1 MAGISTPPPPAA
13 SAVLEP
19 EIPAN
24 NMLTSTLTWPSPP
37 GSQPTS
43 ARDRLI
49 SLSVMPAA
57 FIRLAA
63 SMKNG
68 IDSSRNELYDFSISL
83 SSRKG
88 VSRSSMKNTGTQAR
102 PNAKATGTR
111 AITRTANTPKRMA
124 ATSAGPMGSTCTFHE
139 LDVVIELFQREQDPG
154 ESRERPRD
162 VDGGHVD
169 AGQLGTLVVPE
180 LREAPAKGQEDQ
192 RDQED
197 HAMHDHAADGQARV
211 GLRMRQ
217 YIDVEVGAI

>member
-102 PNAKATGTR
+102 PSANATGTR
-111 AITRTANTPKRMA
+111 TITRIANTPNRIA
-124 ATSAGPMGSTCTFHE
+124 ATSPGLIEAAFFHE
-139 LDVVIELFQREQDPG
+139 LIVVVEALQGEDHPG
-154 ESRERPRD
+154 KPRERPGD
-162 VDGGHVD
+162 VDRGHVD
-169 AGQLGTLVVPE
+169 A
-180 LREAPAKGQEDQ
+180 
-192 RDQED
+192 
-197 HAMHDHAADGQARV
+197 
-211 GLRMRQ
+211 
-217 YIDVEVGAI
+217 